1 MQIPH
6 QFPRFESHNA
16 LIVVMGSQRGILYL
30 AADGRI
36 DIIGTVEQPTTRYS
50 DREGHFYH
58 SSGGRFFGTG
68 GVYEENSIEHT
79 RRFFRKA
86 ANEICRVVQAYDIDH
101 TYVFEPPYAKGTA
114 TLALRP
120 LLRDSVELVRYGNF
134 LHATALTLLTYISE
148 SREAVLDPGDPRSV
162 ADGGNADEKRR
173 ILENAMRAQEVI
185 GR

>member
-36 DIIGTVEQPTTRYS
+36 DIIGTVEQPTARYS

-58 SSGGRFFGTG
+58 SGGGRLFGTG
-68 GVYEENSIEHT
+68 GVYEDNSIERT
-79 RRFFRKA
+79 RRFFKKA
-86 ANEICRVVQAYDIDH
+86 ANEVYRVVKAYDIDH

-114 TLALRP
+114 TLSLRP

-134 LHATALTLLTYISE
+134 LHATALTLLSYIH
-148 SREAVLDPGDPRSV
+148 EAQHDVVNPADPSSV
-162 ADGGNADEKRR
+162 ADGNNADEKRR
-173 ILENAMRAQEVI
+173 ILENAMRAPEVI